1 MPLTELR
8 QLEMKIAQK
17 FGEYGD
23 VYDTDGEAY
32 GLKGM
37 DLRTYFTLGPNPW
50 ASIETIPR
58 YFSDEFET
66 RRMELLVE
74 KSEYWDEYQQIL
86 NAAGVTLKEATLE
99 QRCNALLK
107 VRYTIPPPVDE
118 PLPKERVSKK
128 RMVETVPEPAAE
140 PPPAQD
146 QEIETVPEVEEL
158 RVLAELPDDWWLT
171 YLPDESVLITFV
183 DKNGEIERIEATW
196 AYEGN
201 LFKLRQTPLRVN
213 NVSFYDYIEVRWEG
227 GDLTPIFERVH
238 KKDGYGTIRINLKGL
253 GGKARTTL
261 IDRLGYSISLPRFD
275 GDVLVVSYWN
285 DDLVA
290 KLEDRDLDWEV
301 ADEYGDD

>member
-50 ASIETIPR
+50 AWIETIPR

-66 RRMELLVE
+66 RRMEMLLE
-74 KSEYWDEYQQIL
+74 KSEYWDEYHQIL
-86 NAAGVTLKEATLE
+86 NAAGVTLK
-99 QRCNALLK
+99 
-107 VRYTIPPPVDE
+107 
-118 PLPKERVSKK
+118 
-128 RMVETVPEPAAE
+128 
-140 PPPAQD
+140 
-146 QEIETVPEVEEL
+146 
-158 RVLAELPDDWWLT
+158 
-171 YLPDESVLITFV
+171 
-183 DKNGEIERIEATW
+183 
-196 AYEGN
+196 
-201 LFKLRQTPLRVN
+201 
-213 NVSFYDYIEVRWEG
+213 G
-227 GDLTPIFERVH
+227 G
-238 KKDGYGTIRINLKGL
+238 
-253 GGKARTTL
+253 TL

-275 GDVLVVSYWN
+275 GDLLVVSYWN

-290 KLEDRDLDWEV
+290 KLEYQDLDWEV